1 MNLKELMSLG
11 MDLEKQEQYF
21 KTEQQEDLYIL
32 KTQMQWET
40 KHLLFSMIPII
51 SLSFIIGIV
60 NRNLVTTLIIT
71 SLIAIFFAIG
81 YGLFRVA
88 AFQMYKEIIF
98 NTKSQQCYIQN
109 TFFGKKSNPTLID
122 KKYNLEK
129 LSYQPLTRSGKT
141 RYSLRYTTHKTYHLM
156 VIRTDEDKLII
167 ENFMQD
173 IDYEK
178 FSN

>member
-1 MNLKELMSLG
+1 MNLKELISLG

-40 KHLLFSMIPII
+40 KHLLFMIPIVLI
-51 SLSFIIGIV
+51 GVEVGIV
-60 NRNLVTTLIIT
+60 KGNLVTTLLIT
-71 SLIAIFFAIG
+71 SLIAIFFTIG

-98 NTKSQQCYIQN
+98 NTKSQQCYVQN

-122 KKYNLEK
+122 KKYSLEK
-129 LSYQPLTRSGKT
+129 LSYQPLTRSGRT

-156 VIRTDEDKLII
+156 IIRTDEDKLII
-167 ENFMQD
+167 ENFMQN
-173 IDYEK
+173 ICK
-178 FSN
+178 SI